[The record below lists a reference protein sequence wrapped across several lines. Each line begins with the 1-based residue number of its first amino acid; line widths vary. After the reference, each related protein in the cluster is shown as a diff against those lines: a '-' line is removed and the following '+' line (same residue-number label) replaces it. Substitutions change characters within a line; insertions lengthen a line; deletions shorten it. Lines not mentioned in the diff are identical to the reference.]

1 MLIKEYSQIDPD
13 EILSLYSSVGWTA
26 YTDNPDSLLR
36 GIRNSLLTLA
46 AFDKD
51 RLLGLIRCVGDG
63 ETIIYVQDILVYP
76 EFQRRGIGSALLRE
90 LPGRF
95 PSVRQIVLSTDKEDR
110 TMEFYKS
117 MGFESLDNI
126 GCCGFML
133 VK

>member
-1 MLIKEYSQIDPD
+1 MLIEEYSQIDPY

-76 EFQRRGIGSALLRE
+76 EFQRRGIGSALARE
-90 LPGRF
+90 LLGRF
-95 PSVRQIVLSTDKEDR
+95 PNVRQIVLSTDKEER

-117 MGFESLDNI
+117 MGFESLENI
-126 GCCGFML
+126 GCRGFML
-133 VK
+133 LK

>member
-46 AFDKD
+46 AFDED

-90 LPGRF
+90 LLGRF
-95 PSVRQIVLSTDKEDR
+95 PNVRQTVICTDPEER
-110 TMEFYKS
+110 TLAFYKS
-117 MGFESLDNI
+117 LGFAPMDDI
-126 GCCGFML
+126 GCCGFVL
-133 VK
+133 LK

>member
-26 YTDNPDSLLR
+26 YTDNRDSLLR

-90 LPGRF
+90 LLGRF
-95 PSVRQIVLSTDKEDR
+95 PSVRQLVLSTDKEER